1 LPLQSRDEQ
10 ISTDAQGRAAFRL
23 KLGDSEESVEVEVT
37 AVSLPQ
43 VLPVQFL
50 TVIGLISPRGIA
62 VGVTNSLVVVDSDLR
77 AVVRVDPVEG
87 SAAII
92 AVTNVGGGPPF
103 IEPPAMA
110 VEATCALVVD
120 AELGAVMRVHP
131 QTGDRTLVSRCAA
144 IDVEGRCVGGII
156 GGGPP
161 FDIPVALAV
170 EAVGSLVIVDTELDA
185 VVRVNPQTGNLA
197 IESDA
202 GIGNGLPL
210 FFPVAIAVEAAGSLV
225 VIDREI
231 NAVVRVDLH
240 TGNRAIISIGAE

>member
-1 LPLQSRDEQ
+1 
-10 ISTDAQGRAAFRL
+10 
-23 KLGDSEESVEVEVT
+23 
-37 AVSLPQ
+37 

-92 AVTNVGGGPPF
+92 AATNVGCGPPF
-103 IEPPAMA
+103 IKPLAMV
-110 VEATCALVVD
+110 VEAAGALIIVDRRLKAVV
-120 AELGAVMRVHP
+120 RVDPH
-131 QTGDRTLVSRCAA
+131 TGDRAIVSGCAD
-144 IDVEGRCVGGII
+144 IDAEGRCVGGII
-156 GGGPP
+156 GCGPP
-161 FDIPVALAV
+161 FDFPVALAV

-185 VVRVNPQTGNLA
+185 VVRVNPQTGNRA

>member
-1 LPLQSRDEQ
+1 LVVQLEDQFGNPMGGEPVRAVIIQGEGTLRPAMPPLGSSGGALPLQSRDEQ

-23 KLGDSEESVEVEVT
+23 KLGDSEESIEVEVT

-92 AVTNVGGGPPF
+92 AATNVGGGPPF
-103 IEPPAMA
+103 IEPLAMA
-110 VEATCALVVD
+110 VEAAGAL
-120 AELGAVMRVHP
+120 
-131 QTGDRTLVSRCAA
+131 
-144 IDVEGRCVGGII
+144 I
-156 GGGPP
+156 
-161 FDIPVALAV
+161 
-170 EAVGSLVIVDTELDA
+170 IVDR
-185 VVRVNPQTGNLA
+185 RVK
-197 IESDA
+197 
-202 GIGNGLPL
+202 
-210 FFPVAIAVEAAGSLV
+210 
-225 VIDREI
+225 
-231 NAVVRVDLH
+231 AVVRVDLH